1 MKIVHFSTFD
11 IQGGAARAAYRLH
24 QGLLAIGKDSR
35 LLCRYKASS
44 DSLVSQYQPNT
55 SQNESQCFN
64 HDNNEQISLDKIS
77 EGAIAPASQ
86 CYNDLTQK
94 YYIDYNRTEIS
105 NTLFSL
111 GYSGY
116 DVSHNEIVNNSDVIN
131 LHWITSGFLSPVTI
145 RQLLDLGKP
154 VVWTF
159 HDMWAFTGGCH
170 YSAGCE
176 GYQQDCHFCPQ
187 LQEDFYKLP
196 YHLLQDKI
204 ELFSHPNLVIVT
216 PSQWLTECVKNSQVF
231 RHHRVETIPYSLDET
246 VFYPIEKTEAKD
258 KLKINPDTFLLLI
271 GAMTGK
277 EKRKGFA
284 QLFTSL
290 KLLKKDANINN
301 LIFNDKIKFACFGE
315 PSETLKEL
323 DIEVINLGNIQ
334 QDKDLSFIYSAANL
348 FILPSLEDNFPNT
361 MLEAMS
367 CATPVISFAVGGMT
381 DLIKDNINGVLIP
394 AYDLDLMGEKIIQL
408 INNPSQCQVMGIN
421 ARKEIETNYRL
432 SIQAE
437 KYSNLYDNLIT
448 KNNDKK
454 NNLMINSSN
463 YLNNNTYLRG
473 KYFNKIYGDVALH
486 SLNKELAFTRDLLTK
501 KESELRKTERM
512 LTESEIMLEAM
523 KSSKFWQLREKW
535 FKIKKIFGF

>member
-1 MKIVHFSTFD
+1 MKIVHLSTFD

-44 DSLVSQYQPNT
+44 DSLVSPYQPNT
-55 SQNESQCFN
+55 SQNE
-64 HDNNEQISLDKIS
+64 
-77 EGAIAPASQ
+77 SQ

-116 DVSHNEIVNNSDVIN
+116 DVSQNEIVNNSDVIN

-176 GYQQDCHFCPQ
+176 SYQQDCHFCPQ
-187 LQEDFYKLP
+187 LQEDFFKLP
-196 YHLLQDKI
+196 YHLLLDKI

-216 PSQWLTECVKNSQVF
+216 PSQWLTECVKKSQVF

-246 VFYPIEKTEAKD
+246 VFYPLEKTEAKD
-258 KLKINPDTFLLLI
+258 KLNINYDTFILLI

-290 KLLKKDANINN
+290 KLLKKDVDMNN
-301 LIFNDKIKFACFGE
+301 LISNGNIKIACFGE
-315 PSETLKEL
+315 SSDNLQEL

-334 QDKDLSFIYSAANL
+334 QDKDLGLIYSAADL

-367 CATPVISFAVGGMT
+367 CATPVMSFAVGGMT

-394 AYDLDLMGEKIIQL
+394 AYDLDLMGKKIIQL

-437 KYSNLYDNLIT
+437 TYSNLYDDLVTQN
-448 KNNDKK
+448 KK
-454 NNLMINSSN
+454 NKNKESNAIINSSN
-463 YLNNNTYLRG
+463 NLNDNNNLRS
-473 KYFNKIYGDVALH
+473 KYFNKIYGDVALY
-486 SLNKELAFTRDLLTK
+486 SLNKELEFTRNLFRE
-501 KESELRKTERM
+501 KESQLEEAKRM
-512 LTESEIMLEAM
+512 LLESEIMVKAM

-535 FKIKKIFGF
+535 FKIKKNLS